1 MKLLLIVFILPITLY
16 SQAYQYFTLQT
27 EIDARNALVGGTVNE
42 VGYDL
47 VFKAGFSAQWF
58 RADVFYEFF
67 PDLNYKTGGLNLTYL
82 HNYNRKFIQGA
93 GVQMSLIDKPRKLT
107 PSIGLNFLL
116 EYHFRIIF
124 ISARLE
130 RKVRTD
136 WDIVV
141 NSGFLG
147 VGIKI

>member
-1 MKLLLIVFILPITLY
+1 MKVLVIALLWPFIFY
-16 SQAYQYFTLQT
+16 SQSYQYFTLQA
-27 EIDARNALVGGTVNE
+27 EVDARNALFGGTVNE
-42 VGYDL
+42 VGYDV

-67 PDLNYKTGGLNLTYL
+67 PDLNYKTAGVNLTYL

-93 GVQMSLIDKPRKLT
+93 GVQMSLIDKPKKLT
-107 PSIGLNFLL
+107 PSIGLNLFL
-116 EYHFRIIF
+116 EYHLPWFF

-136 WDIVV
+136 WDIIV
-141 NSGFLG
+141 NSGFVGLG
-147 VGIKI
+147 VKI